1 MNEFVGRGGNG
12 AGRVILFL
20 APVLRAFRVD
30 REAYSWHGCMF
41 SASKASRVN
50 DCFNLMEI
58 SLCIYAGEN
67 MELVLSFVRFS
78 EICFSGYEGGYGVGV
93 CSVNIYDV

>member
-1 MNEFVGRGGNG
+1 M
-12 AGRVILFL
+12 
-20 APVLRAFRVD
+20 
-30 REAYSWHGCMF
+30 
-41 SASKASRVN
+41 N
-50 DCFNLMEI
+50 DCFKLMEI

-78 EICFSGYEGGYGVGV
+78 EICFSGYEGGHGVGV